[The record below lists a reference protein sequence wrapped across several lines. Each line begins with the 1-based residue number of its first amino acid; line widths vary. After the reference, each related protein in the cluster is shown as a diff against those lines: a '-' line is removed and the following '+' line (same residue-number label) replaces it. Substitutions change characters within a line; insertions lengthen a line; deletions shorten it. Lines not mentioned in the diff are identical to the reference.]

1 MKKIVRLIV
10 LVKTDLFRE
19 TKRDSKKRY
28 SKNLFVEPNDG
39 KNRESNIKFNLIV
52 HKYHSQLIK
61 NVIYVHFIK

>member
-10 LVKTDLFRE
+10 FVKTDLFRE

-39 KNRESNIKFNLIV
+39 ENRESNIKFNL
-52 HKYHSQLIK
+52 
-61 NVIYVHFIK
+61 FIHNIILNLSKM